1 MSENDKYDYA
11 KSILQSNFKIMYN
24 HLIEAIQVYLDSG
37 HTNGDYQYIEA
48 YLAATIHSIMDYA
61 ERYMENDDIVNAC
74 RYVNNILK
82 HNPNFVT
89 HKKITGGMEFPIS
102 FPICIEEIKVV
113 WNYDEA
119 LSVHSPKQKPA
130 FENIFAGRPIIE
142 TLKPIAKMIV
152 EGVETRC
159 IENTPV

>member
-1 MSENDKYDYA
+1 MNEKNCSI
-11 KSILQSNFKIMYN
+11 KSTLQSNFEIVYN
-24 HLIEAIQVYLDSG
+24 QLTEAIQEYLESG
-37 HTNGDYQYIEA
+37 HSKGEFKYIEA

-61 ERYMENDDIVNAC
+61 ERYMENDDIINAC

-113 WNYDEA
+113 WNYDES

-130 FENIFAGRPIIE
+130 FERIFADRVIIE
-142 TLKPIAKMIV
+142 TLEPIAKKILQ
-152 EGVETRC
+152 GIETK
-159 IENTPV
+159 